1 MTMLREL
8 FQYAFIV
15 RAFEAGLIIAVIAP
29 LIGIFLVLRGYS
41 LIADTL
47 AHVSLMGIALGLLLG
62 VHPIFTALLGTAL
75 ASLGVDR
82 LRSSQS
88 VHGESALALFLSGS
102 LAVAVLLLSLA
113 KGLNASLLSYLFGSI
128 LTVTTDEIRII
139 GILGAVVV
147 LTVMMFYKEMLY
159 STFDENAA
167 RASGVPTRAMHVLL
181 MLLTAVT
188 VSLSMRM
195 VGVLLISALIVVPVL
210 TALQFKQNFL
220 RTLVI
225 AELCSV
231 ISVLVG
237 LLISFSADLAA
248 SATIVITCF
257 ILFIGARIYGIM
269 SR

>member
-1 MTMLREL
+1 MFSEI
-8 FQYAFIV
+8 FQYAFV
-15 RAFEAGLIIAVIAP
+15 ARAYEAGLIIAIIAP
-29 LIGIFLVLRGYS
+29 LIGMFLVLRGYS

-82 LRSSQS
+82 LRNSQS

-113 KGLNASLLSYLFGSI
+113 KSLNASLLNYLFGSI
-128 LTVTTDEIRII
+128 LTVTVDEIRII
-139 GILGAVVV
+139 GVLGAVVV
-147 LTVMMFYKEMLY
+147 LTIVLFYKEMLY
-159 STFDENAA
+159 STFDEQAA
-167 RASGVPTRAMHVLL
+167 RASGVPTRAMHNIL

-210 TALQFKQNFL
+210 TALQFKQNFK
-220 RTLVI
+220 RTLFI
-225 AELCSV
+225 AELCS
-231 ISVLVG
+231 ISSVWIG
-237 LLISFSADLAA
+237 LMISFQADLAA
-248 SATIVITCF
+248 SATIVLTCF
-257 ILFIGARIYGIM
+257 MLFIGARVYGII